1 MTLGNYTQLNML
13 GMGSGMGYQNFLGG
27 GLGMGM
33 GNFNIGGMLGGCNIF
48 QSGDGSYNYD
58 AMAGMAVGNVLVN
71 CLFGFVGQSMAAK
84 QAKKADAPEAK
95 LETLKTQQSELYTKL
110 DNANKAYDKAKE
122 AYLGTDGNGGAKK
135 AYDDNKTILVGYN
148 ATEVAET
155 IRLYKAYVET
165 GKQNEYKGT
174 TELPSEADY
183 KKALEQQEAKKNEA
197 SLKTAMETAKKA
209 YETAESAKTEAQ
221 DAYNAVTTQI
231 SELETQLTQET
242 NDKILDKADGHSY
255 QQTKLTELNSLFAV
269 DGDGNESFFSKDAKS
284 THKDI
289 RGAVAQ
295 YRLAKTDAEKQKWAN
310 RISILWNNLSEDDRK
325 NNKDIIA
332 GIGAMSKNYPTL
344 IFKDIK
350 K

>member
-1 MTLGNYTQLNML
+1 MTLGNYTQFNML

-33 GNFNIGGMLGGCNIF
+33 GSFNIGGMLGGCNMF
-48 QSGDGSYNYD
+48 QSCDGSYNYD
-58 AMAGMAVGNVLVN
+58 AMAGYGVASVLTN
-71 CLFGFVGQSMAAK
+71 CLFGFLGQSMAAK

-242 NDKILDKADGHSY
+242 NDKILDNADGHKWQQSKDHFNANGKFTSSETVKKGDVRY
-255 QQTKLTELNSLFAV
+255 AIQLFRNAKAKANNDAQTKECAQQVVDLFNRLSSDDQGDKSL
-269 DGDGNESFFSKDAKS
+269 
-284 THKDI
+284 
-289 RGAVAQ
+289 
-295 YRLAKTDAEKQKWAN
+295 LAAYN
-310 RISILWNNLSEDDRK
+310 
-325 NNKDIIA
+325 II
-332 GIGAMSKNYPTL
+332 IQETL
-344 IFKDIK
+344 
-350 K
+350 